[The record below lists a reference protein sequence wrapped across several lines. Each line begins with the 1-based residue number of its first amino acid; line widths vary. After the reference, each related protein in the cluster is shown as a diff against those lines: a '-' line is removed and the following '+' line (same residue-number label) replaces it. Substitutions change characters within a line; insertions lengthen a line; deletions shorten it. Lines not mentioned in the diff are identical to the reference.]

1 MIEKLAMMPV
11 QPTANQLPDA
21 AKESEQTPVKTF
33 GEFLAD
39 SLEDTNRLQ
48 KESARM
54 KALLAAG
61 KVNDVAE
68 VVIAGQKAQIA
79 LNLTVQI
86 RNKAIDAYQELMR
99 MQV

>member
-11 QPTANQLPDA
+11 QPTANQLLET
-21 AKESEQTPVKTF
+21 AKQEEQTPVKTF

-48 KESARM
+48 KESERM
-54 KALLAAG
+54 NALLAAG
-61 KVNDVAE
+61 KVNDVAD
-68 VVIAGQKAQIA
+68 VVIATQKAQIA
-79 LNLTVQI
+79 LNLTVQV

>member
-1 MIEKLAMMPV
+1 
-11 QPTANQLPDA
+11 
-21 AKESEQTPVKTF
+21 
-33 GEFLAD
+33 
-39 SLEDTNRLQ
+39 
-48 KESARM
+48 M